1 MRARESST
9 SYNTK
14 ENTVIARKP
23 TRMDQRA
30 QEGKQALQLYLQTS
44 PNEGH
49 YQRKHPLLQI
59 LVEKKILFQFL

>member
-1 MRARESST
+1 MIARESST

-30 QEGKQALQLYLQTS
+30 LEGKQAILLYSQI
-44 PNEGH
+44 PPEEEH
-49 YQRKHPLLQI
+49 YQKMPSFTQL
-59 LVEKKILFQFL
+59 K